1 VGWVELEDACIIS
14 VLKWNCWYF
23 KMGVMDGDVSEGRV
37 VNRRK
42 ARFDSSTQPWRS
54 STGR

>member
-23 KMGVMDGDVSEGRV
+23 KMGVMDGDVSE
-37 VNRRK
+37 
-42 ARFDSSTQPWRS
+42 
-54 STGR
+54 